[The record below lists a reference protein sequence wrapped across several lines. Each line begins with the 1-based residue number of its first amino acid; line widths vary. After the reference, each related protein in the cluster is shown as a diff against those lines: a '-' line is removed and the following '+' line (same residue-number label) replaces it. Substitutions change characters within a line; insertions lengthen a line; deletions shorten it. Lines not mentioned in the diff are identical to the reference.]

1 MKRLYEEL
9 LEEHLKEY
17 RQMAFLS
24 GPRQVGK
31 TTSSKEA
38 SLESPSHYY
47 FNWDN
52 DRHRAWF
59 IEGSE
64 AIAAQAHL
72 DEFSNIRPILVF
84 DEIHKYRFWQR
95 FLKGFFDLYEKK
107 ARIIV
112 TGSARLDIYKKGGDS
127 LMGRY
132 FLYRIH
138 PLSIREII
146 DPTIPDQEIRLP
158 LEIAEEDYQAL
169 LKYGGFP
176 EPYLKR
182 SDLFWNRWKQLR
194 LDQLFKEDIRDLTRI
209 QELSQMRLLADLLCE
224 QAAQLVV
231 FSNLA
236 SKVKISHVTVKR
248 WIDTLS
254 SLYYCFCLQPWMK
267 NVARS
272 LIKEPKVFLWNWAL
286 IENQGARLENFVASH
301 LLKAVHF
308 WTDRGFGE
316 YKLYFLRDKD
326 QREVDF
332 LVVKNKKPWFLVEV
346 KTSGDRSISKALYHF
361 QEQTGAPHAF
371 QVSFELPYVD
381 RDCFQEKGPILVPA
395 RTLLS
400 QLI

>member
-158 LEIAEEDYQAL
+158 LEIAEED
-169 LKYGGFP
+169 
-176 EPYLKR
+176 
-182 SDLFWNRWKQLR
+182 
-194 LDQLFKEDIRDLTRI
+194 
-209 QELSQMRLLADLLCE
+209 
-224 QAAQLVV
+224 
-231 FSNLA
+231 
-236 SKVKISHVTVKR
+236 
-248 WIDTLS
+248 
-254 SLYYCFCLQPWMK
+254 
-267 NVARS
+267 
-272 LIKEPKVFLWNWAL
+272 
-286 IENQGARLENFVASH
+286 
-301 LLKAVHF
+301 
-308 WTDRGFGE
+308 
-316 YKLYFLRDKD
+316 
-326 QREVDF
+326 
-332 LVVKNKKPWFLVEV
+332 
-346 KTSGDRSISKALYHF
+346 
-361 QEQTGAPHAF
+361 
-371 QVSFELPYVD
+371 
-381 RDCFQEKGPILVPA
+381 
-395 RTLLS
+395 
-400 QLI
+400 